1 MTETA
6 SVPAVAY
13 CGAPTLY
20 GGACKQIVG
29 GNGSGRCIHH
39 DPERT
44 EAATAMRR
52 RGAEA
57 ANSREPGPDDVPPP
71 PAPQT
76 LEGVIAWHCW
86 IAVAF
91 ATGQI
96 NKATATGL
104 AYNLAGLRAA
114 LVSRDLEREVEELR
128 GQVKAMRERATSA
141 KGSHPRR
148 DSGAGSLA

>member
-1 MTETA
+1 MNDQPGEK
-6 SVPAVAY
+6 VPAVAY
-13 CGAPTLY
+13 CGATTLD
-20 GGACKQIVG
+20 GGVCKQIVG
-29 GNGSGRCIHH
+29 VNGSGRCIHH
-39 DPERT
+39 DPDRADEALAARRKGG
-44 EAATAMRR
+44 AATSARD
-52 RGAEA
+52 
-57 ANSREPGPDDVPPP
+57 PGPQDVPAP

-128 GQVKAMRERATSA
+128 AQVKAMRERRAA
-141 KGSHPRR
+141 
-148 DSGAGSLA
+148 